1 MDSKRI
7 LLIGCSGAGKSTL
20 SVTLAQKLNLPVI
33 HLDALFWNEGWVPT
47 PKSVFREKLQHELER
62 PAWII
67 DGNFNSTIEMRARYA
82 DLIIF
87 LDFPNWLCLARV
99 LKRRWQYWGKTR
111 PDMAPGCPEK
121 VDWEFVKF
129 IWTYPKKKRLGVYQL
144 MERVDAAVLVLQ
156 NPREVKKWLEELERE
171 LLSDVSCPSE
181 RGL

>member
-20 SVTLAQKLNLPVI
+20 SVALAEKLKLPVI

-47 PKSVFREKLQHELER
+47 PKSEFREKLQCELEQ

-67 DGNFNSTIEMRARYA
+67 DGNFNSTIEMRAQYA
-82 DLIIF
+82 DLVIF

-99 LKRRWQYWGKTR
+99 FKRRWQNRGKTR

-121 VDWEFVKF
+121 VDWEFIKF
-129 IWTYPKKKRLGVYQL
+129 IWTYPKKKRPGVYRM
-144 MERVDAAVLVLQ
+144 MERVNADVLVLQ
-156 NPREVKKWLEELERE
+156 SPAEVKKWLEKLGIESSVEVR
-171 LLSDVSCPSE
+171 SP
-181 RGL
+181 RKR